1 VSGILRARLG
11 RAPVAVLAAALV
23 SAGADGVPAFADPT
37 ASELSLT
44 WRAPAACPNAG
55 DVEAQFARL
64 LGGVRR
70 QPTSK
75 HLDAIVTVRRTPRD
89 SWIANLETRLDGV
102 PGLRSLEGDSCWTVA
117 SAAALILALT
127 IDPSAPNPPGAA
139 SPPKPAPLAPT
150 GESTSGPSSLP
161 LAAQPE
167 ASPSSAPSS
176 GPFQHR
182 STDLPP
188 TAGVSSAEVASTV
201 AVASSPA
208 ASSSP
213 ASRWSPAPRPLARA
227 FSGLIVG
234 LLPQAAMTGGIA
246 AGVGFPPWR
255 AELSAYATRQ
265 QQQTTAQRPT
275 AGGDFRL
282 LAAGARL
289 CRDLTEGPVIPRLC
303 GGAEIERVTAHG
315 FGVTAPASGSGTMGA
330 ATLAGLLVFPVA
342 RRVELSLDL
351 GTAARPYRP
360 TFTLTNVAAVFRVP
374 GISWGAVL
382 SAGITL

>member
-1 VSGILRARLG
+1 MRALPG

-23 SAGADGVPAFADPT
+23 SAGIDGVPAFADPL
-37 ASELSLT
+37 APELSLT
-44 WRAPAACPNAG
+44 WRAPAACPTAG

-70 QPTSK
+70 QPTRK
-75 HLDAIVTVRRTPRD
+75 HLDATVTVRRTPSD
-89 SWIANLETRLDGV
+89 SWVANLETRLDGV

-127 IDPSAPNPPGAA
+127 IDPSAPNPPNPPGAA
-139 SPPKPAPLAPT
+139 SPPRWAPPAPT
-150 GESTSGPSSLP
+150 GESTPGPAGLP
-161 LAAQPE
+161 RALPAPPAAAP
-167 ASPSSAPSS
+167 PSAPSQQ
-176 GPFQHR
+176 PPA
-182 STDLPP
+182 DLTP
-188 TAGVSSAEVASTV
+188 TASVSSAKIAQTV
-201 AVASSPA
+201 E
-208 ASSSP
+208 ASSSVESS
-213 ASRWSPAPRPLARA
+213 ATARWSPSPRPLARA
-227 FSGLIVG
+227 FGGLTVG
-234 LLPQAAMTGGIA
+234 LLPQAALTGGVA
-246 AGVGFPPWR
+246 AGVGVAPWR
-255 AELSAYATRQ
+255 AELSAYATQ
-265 QQQTTAQRPT
+265 QQQQSTAQRPA

-289 CRDLTEGPVIPRLC
+289 CRDLTEGRVIPRLC
-303 GGAEIERVTAHG
+303 GGAELERVTAHG

-342 RRVELSLDL
+342 RRIELALDL

-360 TFTLTNVAAVFRVP
+360 TFALTNVGAVFRVP